1 MIPPTVGLTFP
12 AQPGQPT
19 CKYFHCKGC
28 KGVLNWLYATNPFWT
43 RARQLSG
50 EHVSRQSKMRR
61 KLAVARKHSDRR
73 VAERQEAVRKEAE
86 RKDLIARQEATR
98 LAEVK

>member
-1 MIPPTVGLTFP
+1 M
-12 AQPGQPT
+12 
-19 CKYFHCKGC
+19 
-28 KGVLNWLYATNPFWT
+28 
-43 RARQLSG
+43 
-50 EHVSRQSKMRR
+50 SRQSKMRR